1 MLTVNPSIVGGD
13 NGEVITAAVQLGT
26 VHPPGEIYHNRLRI
40 GYPLITMIG
49 HLVWLPF
56 KWTGRPALVL
66 NILGIVFECIAAFFI
81 CSCIFYLTNGDK
93 VASLFSTCWHCIF
106 PPT

>member
-1 MLTVNPSIVGGD
+1 MGGD
-13 NGEVITAAVQLGT
+13 NGEMVTGAIQLGT
-26 VHPPGEIYHNRLRI
+26 VHPPGKRLHYRLGL

-66 NILGIVFECIAAFFI
+66 NILAIVFECIAALFI
-81 CSCIFYLTNGDK
+81 CGCVFYLTNGDK
-93 VASLFSTCWHCIF
+93 IASLFSTCLRRDL
-106 PPT
+106 PPP